1 MNQSGRLIFSNVFRR
16 KLLFAAIVAVATAA
30 TAQDTVLQL
39 DPAHTSVKFTLGD
52 VLHTVR
58 GTFQLK
64 KGTVQFDQ
72 VTGKVAG
79 EIVVDAT
86 SGDSGSGMRDR
97 KMHREILESE
107 RYPEITFRPGPVEG
121 TVAPQGK
128 STVQVR
134 GIFSIHGT
142 SHEITVPAEVDIGP
156 DRWTATVHFTVPYV
170 KWGMKNPS
178 TLFLRVNDSVQIDLV
193 ASGSVGQQSSG
204 PSQCSQPSVAILRRD
219 SLSFNQFV
227 APACSQIFVLFR
239 STARPV
245 DNDALNPVMLL
256 KSESYGQF

>member
-1 MNQSGRLIFSNVFRR
+1 MNQSRLWTCTKILRR
-16 KLLFAAIVAVATAA
+16 ELVLAAVVALAITAP
-30 TAQDTVLQL
+30 AQDTVLQL
-39 DPAHTSVKFTLGD
+39 DPAHTSVKFSLGD

-64 KGTVQFDQ
+64 QGTVPFDP

-79 EIVVDAT
+79 QIVVDAK

-107 RYPEITFRPGPVEG
+107 RYPEITFRPDRVQG
-121 TVAPQGK
+121 TAAVQGK
-128 STVQVR
+128 STVQIR

-142 SHEITVPAEVDIGP
+142 DHEITVPVDVEMGP
-156 DRWTATVHFTVPYV
+156 DDWTATVHFTVPYV

-193 ASGSVGQQSSG
+193 ATGSIGQQSTE
-204 PSQCSQPSVAILRRD
+204 P
-219 SLSFNQFV
+219 
-227 APACSQIFVLFR
+227 R
-239 STARPV
+239 STVSP
-245 DNDALNPVMLL
+245 
-256 KSESYGQF
+256 Q